1 MNNEPEAVIAIKE
14 ERVIIGGVEMTKK
27 TAIAAAGSYRARVSL
42 TDCVYW
48 LCSAVQG
55 DQNSMK

>member
-27 TAIAAAGSYRARVSL
+27 TAIAAAAFYRVRVSL
-42 TDCVYW
+42 TDCVY
-48 LCSAVQG
+48 
-55 DQNSMK
+55 